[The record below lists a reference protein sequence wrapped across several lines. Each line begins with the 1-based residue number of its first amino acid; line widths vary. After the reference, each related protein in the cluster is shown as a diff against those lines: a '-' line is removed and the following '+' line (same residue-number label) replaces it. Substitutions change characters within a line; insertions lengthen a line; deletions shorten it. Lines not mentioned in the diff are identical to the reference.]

1 MCFFVWI
8 VTLCCS
14 GGGGCFLSYPR
25 FNLWSLR
32 ETLFS
37 EHFGCW
43 LAEELSGISCY
54 KPAMAGLLPA
64 AKCCSG
70 SLLGSNYN
78 NSQASA
84 LESSRSSS
92 LVTSSKRRRTRRDSR
107 RLLLVSS
114 SLQSMV
120 SDMSKK
126 GKENDQ
132 CAVCTV
138 GNSKLEIFVCE
149 ALQSGARTAK
159 TQLLGFCKKE

>member
-1 MCFFVWI
+1 VVVGASCL
-8 VTLCCS
+8 T
-14 GGGGCFLSYPR
+14 R
-25 FNLWSLR
+25 FNFWSLR
-32 ETLFS
+32 DTFFS

-43 LAEELSGISCY
+43 LAEELSGIACY

-70 SLLGSNYN
+70 SLLGSSYN

-92 LVTSSKRRRTRRDSR
+92 LVTSSKRRRTRR
-107 RLLLVSS
+107 LLLVSS

-126 GKENDQ
+126 GKEND
-132 CAVCTV
+132 
-138 GNSKLEIFVCE
+138 
-149 ALQSGARTAK
+149 
-159 TQLLGFCKKE
+159 